1 MCNKMHKIRT
11 ICIFKDTLWKNSVIA
26 VELQDGVKQ
35 MYVQIVKST
44 QIFITKKNKYYG
56 SRHLW

>member
-1 MCNKMHKIRT
+1 MHKIRT

-35 MYVQIVKST
+35 MYVQIVKSM
-44 QIFITKKNKYYG
+44 QNFITKKNK
-56 SRHLW
+56 LWE

>member
-35 MYVQIVKST
+35 MYAQIVKNMQSL
-44 QIFITKKNKYYG
+44 TKKTKNKYG
-56 SRHLW
+56 SRYLW